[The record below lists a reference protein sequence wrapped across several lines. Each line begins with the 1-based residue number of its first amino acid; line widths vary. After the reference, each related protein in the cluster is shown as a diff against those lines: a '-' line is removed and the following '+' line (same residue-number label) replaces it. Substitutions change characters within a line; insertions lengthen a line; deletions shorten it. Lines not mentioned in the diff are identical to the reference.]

1 MPHTILL
8 VEDEYATLEVLTLL
22 FERAGYQV
30 LTASDGEEGL
40 VRLHERRPDIVL
52 TDFWMPRL
60 DGGEFCQRMQEDERW
75 RGIPVI
81 MMTAA
86 HGPKTPVFPGVVAVF
101 AKPLLFDELL
111 STVERVLGEQA

>member
-1 MPHTILL
+1 MPHTLLL
-8 VEDEYATLEVLTLL
+8 VEDEYALLEVLTLL

-40 VRLHERRPDIVL
+40 TRLHERRPDIVI

-60 DGGEFCQRMQEDERW
+60 DGGEFCKRMQEDERW

-86 HGPKTPVFPGVVAVF
+86 HGEIPMFPGVVAVF
-101 AKPLLFDELL
+101 RKPLLFDELL
-111 STVERVLGEQA
+111 STVGRVLGEKT